1 MRHNPDRGIM
11 SEFVQ
16 DDDRALVRA
25 VKGFVRRHLNDV
37 E

>member
-16 DDDRALVRA
+16 DDDRALFRA
-25 VKGFVRRHLNDV
+25 VKGFVPRHLNDV